1 MRKKVKV
8 ARYTVKLLIRP
19 HSDLKAKEKKQDTQM
34 HAAQNAPACDP
45 LVNLKPLES
54 L

>member
-19 HSDLKAKEKKQDTQM
+19 HSDLKAKEKKQDTD
-34 HAAQNAPACDP
+34 ACSSKCTG
-45 LVNLKPLES
+45 LRSIHWYKT
-54 L
+54 